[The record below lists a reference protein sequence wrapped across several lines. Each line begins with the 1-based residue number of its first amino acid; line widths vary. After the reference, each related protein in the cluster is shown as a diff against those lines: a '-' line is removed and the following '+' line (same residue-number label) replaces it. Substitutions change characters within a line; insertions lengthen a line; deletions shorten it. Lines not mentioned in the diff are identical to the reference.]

1 MSAPRYNIEIC
12 RTTKNVY
19 VQFLGPF
26 SMEMQTIEN
35 LAKNLKFQACEKVFV
50 CTYNISIKILE
61 YELRKFYLVM
71 VAMVGNQQRSVLVRY
86 SAKKFSNIICSINI
100 LDYIIWQLLA
110 KFVIKIMSNF

>member
-71 VAMVGNQQRSVLVRY
+71 VAMVTNKDL
-86 SAKKFSNIICSINI
+86 FW
-100 LDYIIWQLLA
+100 LDTVP
-110 KFVIKIMSNF
+110 KNFRT